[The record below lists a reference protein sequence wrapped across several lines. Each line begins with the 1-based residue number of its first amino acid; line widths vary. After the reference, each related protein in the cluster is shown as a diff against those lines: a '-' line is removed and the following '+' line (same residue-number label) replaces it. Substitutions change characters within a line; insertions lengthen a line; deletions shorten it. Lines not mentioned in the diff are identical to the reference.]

1 MHKSKSK
8 STTDLQ
14 RAALATFSKPSS
26 EQGGGSSRLKVS
38 SLPHVPSSTALSV
51 LWCGGDNDSDP
62 AAKSVRQQARKQ
74 LRRYSLWC
82 TKLAMTVTRGVTNVS
97 AGRQVLYALA
107 ALLALGLTAGIV
119 GVLRVGSD
127 GNAGQV
133 GGGAALQP

>member
-1 MHKSKSK
+1 MARGRLRALEERLEAERGQE
-8 STTDLQ
+8 LQ
-14 RAALATFSKPSS
+14 AISDALEQRRA
-26 EQGGGSSRLKVS
+26 E
-38 SLPHVPSSTALSV
+38 
-51 LWCGGDNDSDP
+51 
-62 AAKSVRQQARKQ
+62 RQQARKQ